1 MAVVFP
7 FLTAAD
13 PLGTSEG
20 SLDPLG
26 LYQIADLLGTE
37 LVPAV
42 RQRMLR
48 VRFLS
53 AMAVGAFVTEGL
65 EADPRHREAAPY
77 LAWEWHVVEAISR
90 TFDRAADDGST
101 WGVPGIGVTRRAIKH
116 YDRLDA
122 RTSLATP
129 RVFGFN
135 GVYTRL
141 AIQLGST
148 DVHLAPG
155 PMADRLV
162 KAWAGSVHSPADT
175 LIARWRAA
183 VERALD
189 QSPPTTR
196 PRWNRDMWSEL
207 AHAFLPNAKDSACAE
222 ERKLLREMLTTRG
235 DGRLGALP
243 EIWDLQAEFPGDD
256 LPESRLHERLE
267 QVDPSRSPL
276 LAAIR
281 AYETFAR
288 SLQDAFDMLRFVA
301 GPADT
306 NGFEVPAIGSKPE
319 FQRIVRQLDSLYGR
333 ASERLAVLPPKPIAL
348 EHVFTKRFGRFA
360 EPLAAGDAAWAIVE
374 LHRRVQ
380 RDKSATGKL
389 PWIDD
394 LGGKRIHVRQAY
406 RLDAFDPQPDVFL
419 HAYRGL
425 PIRRFRSDLG
435 NR

>member
-13 PLGTSEG
+13 PVGTSEG

-48 VRFLS
+48 VRFLT

-65 EADPRHREAAPY
+65 ETDPRHREAAPY
-77 LAWEWHVVEAISR
+77 LVWEWHVVEAIVRSR
-90 TFDRAADDGST
+90 DISAENTGM
-101 WGVPGIGVTRRAIKH
+101 WGVPGIGVTRRAVKH

-122 RTSLATP
+122 RTYLATP

-135 GVYTRL
+135 GVYKRL
-141 AIQLGST
+141 ASHLGIT

-162 KAWAGSVHSPADT
+162 KAWSASVDT
-175 LIARWRAA
+175 SAESLIVRWRAA
-183 VERALD
+183 IERALD

-196 PRWNRDMWSEL
+196 PGWNRDTWTEL
-207 AHAFLPNAKDSACAE
+207 AHAFLPDAACKE

-243 EIWDLQAEFPGDD
+243 EIWDLQTEFPGDN
-256 LPESRLHERLE
+256 LPELRLHERLE
-267 QVDPSRSPL
+267 QVAPSRRPL

-281 AYETFAR
+281 AYEAFAR
-288 SLQDAFDMLRFVA
+288 SLQDAFDILRFVA
-301 GPADT
+301 GRADT
-306 NGFEVPAIGSKPE
+306 NGFDVPTIATRPD
-319 FQRIVRQLDSLYGR
+319 FQKAVHGLDGLYAR
-333 ASERLAVLPPKPIAL
+333 ASESLAALPPNPVAFEPL
-348 EHVFTKRFGRFA
+348 FTKRFGRFA
-360 EPLAAGDAAWAIVE
+360 ESLAARDAAWEIVA
-374 LHRRVQ
+374 LHRQVQ

-389 PWIDD
+389 PWLDD

-406 RLDAFDPQPDVFL
+406 RLDAIEPQPETYL

-425 PIRRFRSDLG
+425 PIRRFRSDLV
-435 NR
+435 RR

>member
-26 LYQIADLLGTE
+26 LYQIADILGTE

-65 EADPRHREAAPY
+65 EADPRYREAAPY
-77 LAWEWHVVEAISR
+77 LVWEWHVVEAIVRSR
-90 TFDRAADDGST
+90 DEAADNAGT
-101 WGVPGIGVTRRAIKH
+101 WGVPGIGVTRRAVKN

-122 RTSLATP
+122 RTYLATP

-135 GVYTRL
+135 GVYKRL
-141 AIQLGST
+141 AMHLGIT

-155 PMADRLV
+155 PMAERLV
-162 KAWAGSVHSPADT
+162 KAWAKSVDTPAET

-183 VERALD
+183 VERALG
-189 QSPPTTR
+189 QSPPATR
-196 PRWNRDMWSEL
+196 PGWNRETWAEI
-207 AHAFLPNAKDSACAE
+207 AHAFLPNARETARGE

-235 DGRLGALP
+235 EGRLGALP
-243 EIWDLQAEFPGDD
+243 EIWDLQTEFPGDD
-256 LPESRLHERLE
+256 LPERQLHERLE
-267 QVDPSRSPL
+267 EVDPSRGPL

-281 AYETFAR
+281 AYESFAR

-306 NGFEVPAIGSKPE
+306 NGFDVSAIGSKPE
-319 FQRIVRQLDSLYGR
+319 FQRVVRGLDSLYAR
-333 ASERLAVLPPKPIAL
+333 ASERLASLPPKPIAL
-348 EHVFTKRFGRFA
+348 EPVFTKRFGRFA
-360 EPLAAGDAAWAIVE
+360 EPLAPGDAAWAVVE
-374 LHRRVQ
+374 LHRQVQ
-380 RDKSATGKL
+380 RDKSSTGKL
-389 PWIDD
+389 PWLDD
-394 LGGKRIHVRQAY
+394 LGRQRIHVRQAY

-435 NR
+435 DR

>member
-65 EADPRHREAAPY
+65 EADPRYREAAPY
-77 LAWEWHVVEAISR
+77 LVWEWHVVEAIVR
-90 TFDRAADDGST
+90 THDRAAEDRST
-101 WGVPGIGVTRRAIKH
+101 WGVPGIGVTRRAVKH

-122 RTSLATP
+122 RTYLATP

-135 GVYTRL
+135 GVYKRL
-141 AIQLGST
+141 AIQLGIT

-162 KAWAGSVHSPADT
+162 KAWAGSMDSPADT

-183 VERALD
+183 VERALG
-189 QSPPTTR
+189 QSPPMTR
-196 PRWNRDMWSEL
+196 PGWNRETWAEL
-207 AHAFLPNAKDSACAE
+207 AHAFLPNAKDSACSE
-222 ERKLLREMLTTRG
+222 ERKLLRELLTTRS

-243 EIWDLQAEFPGDD
+243 EIWDLQTEFPDDD
-256 LPESRLHERLE
+256 LPERRLHERLE
-267 QVDPSRSPL
+267 QVDPSRGPL

-281 AYETFAR
+281 AYESFAR
-288 SLQDAFDMLRFVA
+288 SLQDAFDMLRFLA
-301 GPADT
+301 GAADT
-306 NGFEVPAIGSKPE
+306 NGFDVPATGLKPE
-319 FQRIVRQLDSLYGR
+319 FRRIVHGLDSLYMR
-333 ASERLAVLPPKPIAL
+333 ASERLAALPPKPIAL
-348 EHVFTKRFGRFA
+348 EAVFTKRFGRFA
-360 EPLAAGDAAWAIVE
+360 ETLGAGDAAWAIVE
-374 LHRRVQ
+374 HHRQVQ

-389 PWIDD
+389 PWLDD
-394 LGGKRIHVRQAY
+394 LGRKRIHVRQAY
-406 RLDAFDPQPDVFL
+406 RLDSFDPQPDVFL

-435 NR
+435 GR

>member
-1 MAVVFP
+1 MAVMLP

-13 PLGTSEG
+13 PPGTSEG

-65 EADPRHREAAPY
+65 ESDPRYREAAPY
-77 LAWEWHVVEAISR
+77 LAWEWHVVEAIVRSH
-90 TFDRAADDGST
+90 DRAAENRST
-101 WGVPGIGVTRRAIKH
+101 WGVPGIGVTRRAVNH
-116 YDRLDA
+116 HDRLDA
-122 RTSLATP
+122 RSYLATP

-135 GVYTRL
+135 GVYKRL
-141 AIQLGST
+141 AMHLGIT

-162 KAWAGSVHSPADT
+162 KAWSGSFDRPVEP

-189 QSPPTTR
+189 QSPPATR
-196 PRWNRDMWSEL
+196 PGWNRETWAEL
-207 AHAFLPNAKDSACAE
+207 ANAFLPDAACKE

-243 EIWDLQAEFPGDD
+243 EIWDLQTEFPEDD
-256 LPESRLHERLE
+256 LPERRLHERLE
-267 QVDPSRSPL
+267 KVDPSRGPL
-276 LAAIR
+276 LTAIR
-281 AYETFAR
+281 AYETFSR
-288 SLQDAFDMLRFVA
+288 SLQDAFDVLRFAA
-301 GPADT
+301 GHADT
-306 NGFEVPAIGSKPE
+306 NGFDVPSIASKPE
-319 FQRIVRQLDSLYGR
+319 FRKAVEGLDSLYAR
-333 ASERLAVLPPKPIAL
+333 ASERLAALPPTPVSL
-348 EHVFTKRFGRFA
+348 EPLFTRRFSRFA
-360 EPLAAGDAAWAIVE
+360 EPLVAGDAAWALVQH
-374 LHRRVQ
+374 HRQVQ

-389 PWIDD
+389 PWVDD
-394 LGGKRIHVRQAY
+394 LSGKRIHVRHAY
-406 RLDAFDPQPDVFL
+406 RLDEFEPQPATYL

-425 PIRRFRSDLG
+425 PIRRFRSDLVG
-435 NR
+435 R